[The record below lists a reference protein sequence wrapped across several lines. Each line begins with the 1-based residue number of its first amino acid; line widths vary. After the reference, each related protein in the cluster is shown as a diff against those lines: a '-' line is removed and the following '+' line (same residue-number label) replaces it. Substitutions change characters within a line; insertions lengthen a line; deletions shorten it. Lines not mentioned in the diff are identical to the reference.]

1 MLVNRADRRAPV
13 GDAEA
18 LFFEPAIEDL
28 RRAADL
34 FEWRMLVR

>member
-1 MLVNRADRRAPV
+1 MLPNRADRTAPA

-28 RRAADL
+28 RHAAEM